1 MAIPELDNGD
11 GGEETPQPPVV
22 GILGAGAA
30 ANAAAAGG
38 SSSSSAAVRCLD
50 LKSEAGCP
58 AAWPQFYISVT
69 DKESRRR
76 KEDQNPW
83 GELTQKVR
91 SSLDLPSTTLPKL
104 LGFE

>member
-1 MAIPELDNGD
+1 MAVPEEDD
-11 GGEETPQPPVV
+11 DDKGEEAPQPPVV
-22 GILGAGAA
+22 GILGASAA
-30 ANAAAAGG
+30 AAAAG
-38 SSSSSAAVRCLD
+38 SSSASAAVRRLD

-69 DKESRRR
+69 HKESRRR
-76 KEDQNPW
+76 KEDENPW